1 MAKQSGHEQVVWSL
15 NTEVGPI
22 HCTQLFT
29 IQFSTFE
36 SSKRT
41 IPLQETKEMSSTVLL
56 THSISP

>member
-22 HCTQLFT
+22 HCSQLFT
-29 IQFSTFE
+29 K

-41 IPLQETKEMSSTVLL
+41 IPLQETKEMSSIGLL
-56 THSISP
+56 HIV